1 MVRKWA
7 LLQSYCLNR
16 DHSEDRHI
24 CVADHL
30 LIGGVHPLE
39 EGVEGED
46 LRQDIGL
53 REDELEADPDR
64 VQRLVEDVI
73 QVRIL
78 RDNQIT

>member
-1 MVRKWA
+1 
-7 LLQSYCLNR
+7 
-16 DHSEDRHI
+16 
-24 CVADHL
+24 
-30 LIGGVHPLE
+30 
-39 EGVEGED
+39 VEGED

-73 QVRIL
+73 QVLIL